1 MSYLY
6 IFGGI
11 ASLLYMVNK
20 LLGDWCDHDYEKL
33 LPIEEGDIV
42 LDVGSAIGCVTL
54 LASKKASV
62 VIAIEPNPQYFRS
75 LEKRVLE
82 SNINNVIFI
91 NKATWNEQGFK
102 EFNIRGYGSSIVN
115 MSTLVETD
123 TMDNIISGL
132 GITHVDFM
140 KMDIEGAE
148 IESLLGATNTL
159 DNTRKI
165 VVSAYHYRNN
175 DQNRNEQTYVWV
187 EKYLRSKGFNTITTE
202 DKLVH
207 GWK

>member
-6 IFGGI
+6 IFGGV

-20 LLGDWCDHDYEKL
+20 LLGDWCDHNYEKL
-33 LPIEEGDIV
+33 LPIEEGDVV

-54 LASKKASV
+54 PASKKAST
-62 VIAIEPNPQYFRS
+62 VIAIEPNPHYFYS
-75 LEKRVLE
+75 LRERILD
-82 SNINNVIFI
+82 SNITNVIFI
-91 NKATWNEQGFK
+91 NKATWSEQGSKQFDT
-102 EFNIRGYGSSIVN
+102 NGYGSAIVN
-115 MSTLVETD
+115 MSINVETD
-123 TMDNIISGL
+123 TIDNIISNL
-132 GITHVDFM
+132 GITHIDFI

-159 DNTRKI
+159 NNTRKI

-175 DQNRNEQTYVWV
+175 EQTYIWV
-187 EKYLRSKGFNTITTE
+187 ESYLRSKGFNTITTE

>member
-1 MSYLY
+1 MLYLY

-11 ASLLYMVNK
+11 ASLLYVVNK

-33 LPIEEGDIV
+33 LPIEEGDVV

-54 LASKKASV
+54 LASKKAST
-62 VIAIEPNPQYFRS
+62 VIAIEPNPDYFYS
-75 LEKRVLE
+75 LRKRILD
-82 SNINNVIFI
+82 SNITNVIFI
-91 NKATWNEQGFK
+91 NKATWSEQGSKQFDT
-102 EFNIRGYGSSIVN
+102 NGYGSAIVN
-115 MSTLVETD
+115 MSISVETD
-123 TMDNIISGL
+123 TIDNIISNL
-132 GITHVDFM
+132 GITHIDFI

-175 DQNRNEQTYVWV
+175 EQTYIWV
-187 EKYLRSKGFNTITTE
+187 ENYLRSKGFNTITTE

>member
-1 MSYLY
+1 MPYLY
-6 IFGGI
+6 IIGGLL
-11 ASLLYMVNK
+11 SLLYIVDTK
-20 LLGDWCDHDYEKL
+20 REKCDHNYEKL

-62 VIAIEPNPQYFRS
+62 VIAIEPNPQYFHS

-91 NKATWNEQGFK
+91 NKATWNEQGLK
-102 EFNIRGYGSSIVN
+102 EFNIEGYGSSIVN

-123 TMDNIISGL
+123 TIDNMISGL
-132 GITHVDFM
+132 GITHIDFM

-175 DQNRNEQTYVWV
+175 EQTHIWV
-187 EKYLRSKGFNTITTE
+187 ENYLRSKGFNTITTE

>member
-1 MSYLY
+1 MPYLY
-6 IFGGI
+6 IVRGLL
-11 ASLLYMVNK
+11 SLLYIIDAQREK
-20 LLGDWCDHDYEKL
+20 CDHNYEKL

-62 VIAIEPNPQYFRS
+62 VIAVEPNPEYFYP
-75 LEKRVLE
+75 LKERVLE
-82 SNINNVIFI
+82 SNINNIVFI
-91 NKATWNEQGFK
+91 NKATWNEQWFK
-102 EFNIRGYGSSIVN
+102 EFNIRGYGSSIAN
-115 MSTLVETD
+115 MSITVETD
-123 TMDNIISGL
+123 TIDNIISGL

-148 IESLLGATNTL
+148 IESLLGAVNTL

-175 DQNRNEQTYVWV
+175 NQNKNEQTYIWV
-187 EKYLRSKGFNTITTE
+187 EKYLKSKGFNTITTE